1 MNWMSLSLSLVPIA
15 ALVVASDLLA
25 AANVMGAGIGKM
37 ICPQSVAIG
46 TAAAL
51 VADRAADAFKRM
63 LPWFFAVLL
72 LACIAV
78 FVSAL

>member
-1 MNWMSLSLSLVPIA
+1 
-15 ALVVASDLLA
+15 
-25 AANVMGAGIGKM
+25 MGAGIGKM

-51 VADRAADAFKRM
+51 VADRAGDAFKRM

-72 LACIAV
+72 LACLV
-78 FVSAL
+78 VCVSAR